1 MARFKPISITSTTN
15 GIICAKNIKPEPSS
29 IDQEKP
35 AITSNKVWPAI
46 ILANK
51 RTERLIGRKI

>member
-1 MARFKPISITSTTN
+1 MTSTTK
-15 GIICAKNIKPEPSS
+15 GITCAKNIKPEPSN

-35 AITSNKVWPAI
+35 AITFNNVWPAI

-51 RTERLIGRKI
+51 RTERLIGLKI

>member
-1 MARFKPISITSTTN
+1 MARFKPISITSTTI

-51 RTERLIGRKI
+51 RTES